1 LKTEFR
7 HHARGAKNT
16 LFALLLLACGV
27 QTAQG
32 LGAELPPAVDLRSEA
47 EQAFRKGGPLIILFS
62 RDDCKYC
69 ATVKRDYLKP
79 LASHPRHRDRVL
91 VRQINQDSS
100 AALVDFQGE
109 ATTHAR
115 FADGEKIRLFP
126 VVAFY
131 GREGKRLAAP
141 IIGARLPDF
150 YQSYLDDAIEQ
161 SVAALRG
168 R

>member
-1 LKTEFR
+1 MKTEFR
-7 HHARGAKNT
+7 HRARAAQNT
-16 LFALLLLACGV
+16 FVALLLLACG
-27 QTAQG
+27 AQPALG
-32 LGAELPPAVDLRSEA
+32 LGAELPPAADLRSEA
-47 EQAFRKGGPLIILFS
+47 EQAFRQGGPLIILFS

-69 ATVKRDYLKP
+69 TTVKRDYLKP
-79 LASHPRHRDRVL
+79 LVSHPRHHDRVV

-100 AALVDFQGE
+100 AALIDFRGE

-115 FADGEKIRLFP
+115 FADGEKIKLFP

-131 GREGKRLAAP
+131 GPDGKRLAAP
-141 IIGARLPDF
+141 IVGTRLPDF

>member
-1 LKTEFR
+1 MKTEFR
-7 HHARGAKNT
+7 HRARGAKNA
-16 LFALLLLACGV
+16 LFALLLLACA
-27 QTAQG
+27 AQPALG
-32 LGAELPPAVDLRSEA
+32 QGAELPPAVDLRSEA
-47 EQAFRKGGPLIILFS
+47 DQAFRQGGPLIILFS

-69 ATVKRDYLKP
+69 TTVKRDYLKP
-79 LASHPRHRDRVL
+79 LANDPRHRDRVV
-91 VRQINQDSS
+91 VRQINQDSA
-100 AALVDFQGE
+100 AALIDFRGA

-131 GREGKRLAAP
+131 GPDGKRLAAP
-141 IIGARLPDF
+141 IVGARLPDF

-161 SVAALRG
+161 SIAALRG

>member
-1 LKTEFR
+1 MLPAPGF
-7 HHARGAKNT
+7 
-16 LFALLLLACGV
+16 
-27 QTAQG
+27 
-32 LGAELPPAVDLRSEA
+32 GAELPPAVDLRNEA
-47 EQAFRKGGPLIILFS
+47 KQAFRQGGPLIILFS

-79 LASHPRHRDRVL
+79 LASHPRYRTWVL

-100 AALVDFQGE
+100 AALIDFRGE
-109 ATTHAR
+109 ATTHGG
-115 FADGEKIRLFP
+115 FADREKIKLFP

-131 GREGKRLAAP
+131 GPEGKRLAAP
-141 IIGARLPDF
+141 IVGARLPDF

-161 SVAALRG
+161 SIAALRG

>member
-1 LKTEFR
+1 MKTKLR
-7 HHARGAKNT
+7 HRTHGTKNG
-16 LFALLLLACGV
+16 LFALLLLAWV
-27 QTAQG
+27 MQPALG
-32 LGAELPPAVDLRSEA
+32 LGAELPPAMDLRSEA
-47 EQAFRKGGPLIILFS
+47 EQALRKGGPLIILFS

-69 ATVKRDYLKP
+69 ATVKRDYLNP

-100 AALVDFQGE
+100 AALIDFRGE

-115 FADGEKIRLFP
+115 FADREKIRLFP

-131 GREGKRLAAP
+131 GPEGKRLAAP
-141 IIGARLPDF
+141 IVGARLPDF

-161 SVAALRG
+161 SIAALRS

>member
-1 LKTEFR
+1 MKTELR
-7 HHARGAKNT
+7 HRARSAQNA
-16 LFALLLLACGV
+16 LFAVLLLAC
-27 QTAQG
+27 AALPALG
-32 LGAELPPAVDLRSEA
+32 LGAELPPAADLRSEA

-69 ATVKRDYLKP
+69 ATIKRDYLKP
-79 LASHPRHRDRVL
+79 LASHPRHRDRVV

-100 AALVDFQGE
+100 AALIDFRGE

-131 GREGKRLAAP
+131 GPNGKRLAAP
-141 IIGARLPDF
+141 IVGARLPDF